1 MNYIEFYNFL
11 DGKNL
16 CNIFANLIVKEINNK
31 LPDAKTDISVINVR
45 NFFIVKG
52 TTTYNEV
59 INLAELFQN
68 YLKKYD
74 TELSNK
80 VRVIDSILYNKVVD
94 QEPLNLKEVFIKSQE
109 KKYQSLQQKLNRY
122 TKEKVY
128 FNFKLQERTNH
139 VYYDCSSEQ
148 LSTVITILEEQF
160 PEYVLVKSDFSQ
172 EIYISDKVY
181 GLSNNNRLY
190 HFLLWSIKN
199 HIFELG
205 ISKKLDVSLYSD
217 VNINEMDNLTV
228 NFVLHNDNHI
238 VKTEWLESLVL
249 DVFPFDVESLNT
261 KFGDIEDLEEL
272 IMGTD
277 ESYPFKQLSYLN
289 DFILL

>member
-172 EIYISDKVY
+172 EIYISDNVY

-190 HFLLWSIKN
+190 HFILWSIKN

-217 VNINEMDNLTV
+217 ANINEMDNLTV
-228 NFVLHNDNHI
+228 NFVLHNDDHI
-238 VKTEWLESLVL
+238 VKTDWLESLVL
-249 DVFPFDVESLNT
+249 DVFPFDVESLKT
-261 KFGDIEDLEEL
+261 KFGNVDDLEEL

-277 ESYPFKQLSYLN
+277 EVYPFKQLSYLN

>member
-109 KKYQSLQQKLNRY
+109 KKYQHLQQKLNRY
-122 TKEKVY
+122 TKKKVY
-128 FNFKLQERTNH
+128 FNFKLQEITNH

-217 VNINEMDNLTV
+217 ANINEMDNLTV
-228 NFVLHNDNHI
+228 NFVLHNDDHI
-238 VKTEWLESLVL
+238 VKTDWLESLVL
-249 DVFPFDVESLNT
+249 DVFPFDVESLKT
-261 KFGDIEDLEEL
+261 KFGNVDDLEEL

-277 ESYPFKQLSYLN
+277 EVYPFKQLSYSK

>member
-238 VKTEWLESLVL
+238 VKTEWLESLIL
-249 DVFPFDVESLNT
+249 DVFPFNVESLKT
-261 KFGDIEDLEEL
+261 KFGNVDDLEEL

-277 ESYPFKQLSYLN
+277 EVYPFKQLSYLN

>member
-16 CNIFANLIVKEINNK
+16 CNIFANLIVKEINKN

-52 TTTYNEV
+52 TTTYNEA

-68 YLKKYD
+68 YLKEYD

-80 VRVIDSILYNKVVD
+80 MRVIDSILYNKVVD

-109 KKYQSLQQKLNRY
+109 KKYQNLQQKLNRY

-139 VYYDCSSEQ
+139 VYYDCSSDQ
-148 LSTVITILEEQF
+148 LSTVINILEEQF
-160 PEYVLVKSDFSQ
+160 PNYILIKCDFSQ
-172 EIYISDKVY
+172 EIYVSDKVY

-199 HIFELG
+199 HIFGLG
-205 ISKKLDVSLYSD
+205 ISKKIDVSLYSD
-217 VNINEMDNLTV
+217 VNLNNMDNLTV
-228 NFVLHNDNHI
+228 NFVLHNDDHI
-238 VKTEWLESLVL
+238 VNTHWLESLVL
-249 DVFPFDVESLNT
+249 DVFPFDVESLKSKYGNI
-261 KFGDIEDLEEL
+261 DDLESL
-272 IMGTD
+272 IMGND
-277 ESYPFKQLSYLN
+277 EEYPFKQLSHSR

>member
-160 PEYVLVKSDFSQ
+160 PEYVLVKSNFSQ

-261 KFGDIEDLEEL
+261 KFGNVEDLEEL

-277 ESYPFKQLSYLN
+277 ESYPFKQLSHLK

>member
-16 CNIFANLIVKEINNK
+16 CNIFANLIVKEINKN

-52 TTTYNEV
+52 TTTYNEA

-68 YLKKYD
+68 YLKEYD

-109 KKYQSLQQKLNRY
+109 KKYQNLQQKLNRY

-139 VYYDCSSEQ
+139 VYYDCSSDQ
-148 LSTVITILEEQF
+148 LSTVINILEEQF
-160 PEYVLVKSDFSQ
+160 PNYVLIKCDFSQ
-172 EIYISDKVY
+172 EIYVSDKVY

-199 HIFELG
+199 HIFGLG
-205 ISKKLDVSLYSD
+205 ISKKIDVSLYSD
-217 VNINEMDNLTV
+217 VNLNDMDNLTV
-228 NFVLHNDNHI
+228 NFVLHNDDHI
-238 VKTEWLESLVL
+238 VNTHWLESLVL
-249 DVFPFDVESLNT
+249 DVFPFDVESLKSKYGNI
-261 KFGDIEDLEEL
+261 DDLESL
-272 IMGTD
+272 IMGND
-277 ESYPFKQLSYLN
+277 EEYPFKQLSHSR

>member
-94 QEPLNLKEVFIKSQE
+94 QEPLNLKEGFIKSQE

-261 KFGDIEDLEEL
+261 KFGNVEDLEEL

-277 ESYPFKQLSYLN
+277 EVYPFKQLSYLN

>member
-74 TELSNK
+74 KELSNK

-217 VNINEMDNLTV
+217 ANINEMDNLTV

-249 DVFPFDVESLNT
+249 DVFPFDVESLKT
-261 KFGDIEDLEEL
+261 KFGNVDDLEEL

-277 ESYPFKQLSYLN
+277 EVYPFKQLSYLN

>member
-249 DVFPFDVESLNT
+249 DVFPFDVESLKT
-261 KFGDIEDLEEL
+261 KFGNVVDLEEL

-277 ESYPFKQLSYLN
+277 EVCPFKQLSYLN

>member
-172 EIYISDKVY
+172 EIYISDNVY

-249 DVFPFDVESLNT
+249 DVFPFDVESLKT
-261 KFGDIEDLEEL
+261 KFGNVEDLEEL

-277 ESYPFKQLSYLN
+277 EVYPFKQLSYLN

>member
-16 CNIFANLIVKEINNK
+16 CNIFANLIVKEINKN

-52 TTTYNEV
+52 TTTYNET

-68 YLKKYD
+68 YLKEYD

-80 VRVIDSILYNKVVD
+80 IRVIDSILYNKVVD

-109 KKYQSLQQKLNRY
+109 KKYQNLQEKLNSH

-139 VYYDCSSEQ
+139 VYYDCSSDQ
-148 LSTVITILEEQF
+148 LSTVIKILEKQF
-160 PEYVLVKSDFSQ
+160 PNFILIKSDFSQ
-172 EIYISDKVY
+172 EIYVSDKVY

-199 HIFELG
+199 HIFDLG
-205 ISKKLDVSLYSD
+205 ISKKLDLSLYSD
-217 VNINEMDNLTV
+217 VSIDEMDNLTV
-228 NFVLHNDNHI
+228 NFVLHNDDHI

-249 DVFPFDVESLNT
+249 DVFPFDVESLKSKYGNV
-261 KFGDIEDLEEL
+261 DDLESL
-272 IMGTD
+272 IMGND
-277 ESYPFKQLSYLN
+277 EEYPFKELSYSR

>member
-261 KFGDIEDLEEL
+261 KFGNVEDLEEL
-272 IMGTD
+272 IIGTD
-277 ESYPFKQLSYLN
+277 EVYPFKQLSYLN

>member
-74 TELSNK
+74 KELSNK

-249 DVFPFDVESLNT
+249 DVFPFDVESLHT

-277 ESYPFKQLSYLN
+277 ESYPFKQLSYLK

>member
-94 QEPLNLKEVFIKSQE
+94 QEPLNLKEVFIKSEE
-109 KKYQSLQQKLNRY
+109 KKYQSLQQKLNKY

-148 LSTVITILEEQF
+148 LSAIITILEEQF

-217 VNINEMDNLTV
+217 VNINEMANLTV

>member
-249 DVFPFDVESLNT
+249 DVFPFDVESLKT
-261 KFGDIEDLEEL
+261 KFGNVDDLEEL

-277 ESYPFKQLSYLN
+277 EVYPFKQLSYLN

>member
-109 KKYQSLQQKLNRY
+109 KKYQHLQQKLNRY
-122 TKEKVY
+122 TKKKVY
-128 FNFKLQERTNH
+128 FNFKLQERTTH

-249 DVFPFDVESLNT
+249 DVFPFDVESLKT
-261 KFGDIEDLEEL
+261 KFGNVDDLEEL

-277 ESYPFKQLSYLN
+277 EVYPFKQLSYLN

>member
-16 CNIFANLIVKEINNK
+16 CNIFANLIVKEINTII
-31 LPDAKTDISVINVR
+31 PDSKTDISVINVR

-52 TTTYNEV
+52 TTTFNEV

-68 YLKKYD
+68 FLKEYD

-80 VRVIDSILYNKVVD
+80 VRVIDSILYNKEVD

-109 KKYQSLQQKLNRY
+109 KKYQSLQEKLNSY
-122 TKEKVY
+122 TKEKIY

-148 LSTVITILEEQF
+148 LSTVINILEEQF
-160 PEYVLVKSDFSQ
+160 PDYVLVKCDFSQ
-172 EIYISDKVY
+172 EIYVSDKVY

-199 HIFELG
+199 HIFNLS

-217 VNINEMDNLTV
+217 VSVEEMDNLTV
-228 NFVLHNDNHI
+228 NFVLHNDDHI
-238 VKTEWLESLVL
+238 VKTDWLESLVL
-249 DVFPFDVESLNT
+249 DVFPFDAESLKS
-261 KFGDIEDLEEL
+261 KFGKIDDLEGH
-272 IMGTD
+272 IMGTNK
-277 ESYPFKQLSYLN
+277 EYPFNELSFVK
-289 DFILL
+289 DFILI

>member
-109 KKYQSLQQKLNRY
+109 KKYQSLQQKLNKY
-122 TKEKVY
+122 TEEKVY

-217 VNINEMDNLTV
+217 VNINEMNNLTV

-249 DVFPFDVESLNT
+249 DVFPFDVESLKT
-261 KFGDIEDLEEL
+261 KFGDVEDLEEL

>member
-16 CNIFANLIVKEINNK
+16 CNIFANLIVKEINKN

-52 TTTYNEV
+52 TTTYNEA

-68 YLKKYD
+68 YLKEYD
-74 TELSNK
+74 TESSNK

-109 KKYQSLQQKLNRY
+109 KKYQNLQQKLNRY

-139 VYYDCSSEQ
+139 VYYDCSSDQ
-148 LSTVITILEEQF
+148 LSTVINILEEQF
-160 PEYVLVKSDFSQ
+160 PNYILIKCDFSQ
-172 EIYISDKVY
+172 EIYVSDKVY

-199 HIFELG
+199 HIFGLG
-205 ISKKLDVSLYSD
+205 ISKKIDVSLYSD
-217 VNINEMDNLTV
+217 VNLNDMDNLTV
-228 NFVLHNDNHI
+228 NFVLHNDDHI
-238 VKTEWLESLVL
+238 VNTHWLESLVL
-249 DVFPFDVESLNT
+249 DVFPFDVESLKSKYGNI
-261 KFGDIEDLEEL
+261 DDLESL
-272 IMGTD
+272 IMGND
-277 ESYPFKQLSYLN
+277 EEYPFKQLSHSR

>member
-249 DVFPFDVESLNT
+249 DVFPFDVESLKT
-261 KFGDIEDLEEL
+261 KFGNVEDLEEL

-277 ESYPFKQLSYLN
+277 EVYPFKQLSYSK

>member
-148 LSTVITILEEQF
+148 LSIVITILEEKF

-249 DVFPFDVESLNT
+249 DVFPFDVESLKT
-261 KFGDIEDLEEL
+261 KFGNVDDLEEL

-277 ESYPFKQLSYLN
+277 EVYPFKQLSYLN

>member
-148 LSTVITILEEQF
+148 LSIVITILEEQF

-217 VNINEMDNLTV
+217 ANINEMDNLTV
-228 NFVLHNDNHI
+228 NFVLHNDDHI
-238 VKTEWLESLVL
+238 VKTDWLESLVL
-249 DVFPFDVESLNT
+249 DVFPFDVESLKT
-261 KFGDIEDLEEL
+261 KFGNVDDLEEL

-277 ESYPFKQLSYLN
+277 EVYPFKQLSYLN

>member
-16 CNIFANLIVKEINNK
+16 CNIFANLIVKEINTII
-31 LPDAKTDISVINVR
+31 PDSKTDISVINVR

-52 TTTYNEV
+52 TTTFNEV

-68 YLKKYD
+68 FLKEYD

-80 VRVIDSILYNKVVD
+80 VRVIDSILYNKEVD

-109 KKYQSLQQKLNRY
+109 KKYQSLQEKLNSY
-122 TKEKVY
+122 TKEKIY

-148 LSTVITILEEQF
+148 LSTVINILEEQF
-160 PEYVLVKSDFSQ
+160 PDYVLVKCDFSQ
-172 EIYISDKVY
+172 EIYVSDKVY

-199 HIFELG
+199 HIFNLS

-217 VNINEMDNLTV
+217 VSVEDMDNLTV
-228 NFVLHNDNHI
+228 NFVLHNDDHI
-238 VKTEWLESLVL
+238 VKTDWLESLVL
-249 DVFPFDVESLNT
+249 DVFPFDVESLKS
-261 KFGDIEDLEEL
+261 KFGKIDDLEGY
-272 IMGTD
+272 IMGTNR
-277 ESYPFKQLSYLN
+277 EYPFNELSFVK
-289 DFILL
+289 DFILI

>member
-217 VNINEMDNLTV
+217 ANINEMDNLTV
-228 NFVLHNDNHI
+228 NFVLHNDDHI
-238 VKTEWLESLVL
+238 VKTEWLESLIL
-249 DVFPFDVESLNT
+249 DVFPFNVESLKT
-261 KFGDIEDLEEL
+261 KFGNVDDLEEL

-277 ESYPFKQLSYLN
+277 EVYPFKQLSYLN

>member
-249 DVFPFDVESLNT
+249 DVFPFDVESLKT
-261 KFGDIEDLEEL
+261 KFGDIEDLEEF

-277 ESYPFKQLSYLN
+277 EVYPFKQLSYLN

>member
-16 CNIFANLIVKEINNK
+16 CNIFANLIVKEINKN

-109 KKYQSLQQKLNRY
+109 KKYQNLQQKLNRY

-249 DVFPFDVESLNT
+249 DVFPFDVESLKT
-261 KFGDIEDLEEL
+261 KFGDVDDLEEL

-277 ESYPFKQLSYLN
+277 EVYPFKQLSYLN

>member
-74 TELSNK
+74 KELSNK

-249 DVFPFDVESLNT
+249 DVFPFDVESLKT
-261 KFGDIEDLEEL
+261 KFGNVDDLEEL

>member
-172 EIYISDKVY
+172 EIYISDNVY

-249 DVFPFDVESLNT
+249 DVFPFDVESLKT
-261 KFGDIEDLEEL
+261 KFGNVEDLEEL

-277 ESYPFKQLSYLN
+277 EVYPFKQLSYSK

>member
-172 EIYISDKVY
+172 EIYISDNVY

-217 VNINEMDNLTV
+217 ANINEMDNLTV
-228 NFVLHNDNHI
+228 NFVLHNDDHI
-238 VKTEWLESLVL
+238 VKTEWLESLIL
-249 DVFPFDVESLNT
+249 DVFPFNVESLKT
-261 KFGDIEDLEEL
+261 KFGNVDDLEEL

-277 ESYPFKQLSYLN
+277 EVYPFKQLSYLN

>member
-109 KKYQSLQQKLNRY
+109 KKYQHLQQKLNKY
-122 TKEKVY
+122 TKKKVY

-172 EIYISDKVY
+172 EIYISDNVY

-217 VNINEMDNLTV
+217 ANINEMDNLTV
-228 NFVLHNDNHI
+228 NFVLHNDDHI
-238 VKTEWLESLVL
+238 VKTDWLESLVL
-249 DVFPFDVESLNT
+249 DVFPFDVESLKT
-261 KFGDIEDLEEL
+261 KFGNVDDLEEL

-277 ESYPFKQLSYLN
+277 EVYPFKQLSYSK

>member
-109 KKYQSLQQKLNRY
+109 KKYQHLQQKLNRY
-122 TKEKVY
+122 TKKKVY

-249 DVFPFDVESLNT
+249 DVFPFDVESLKT
-261 KFGDIEDLEEL
+261 KFGNVDDLEEL

-277 ESYPFKQLSYLN
+277 EVYPFKQLSYSK

>member
-74 TELSNK
+74 KELSNK

-109 KKYQSLQQKLNRY
+109 KKYQHLQQKLNRY
-122 TKEKVY
+122 TKKKVY

-249 DVFPFDVESLNT
+249 DVFPFDVESLKT
-261 KFGDIEDLEEL
+261 KFGNVDDLEEL

-277 ESYPFKQLSYLN
+277 EVYPFKQLSYSK

>member
-172 EIYISDKVY
+172 EIYISDNVY

-249 DVFPFDVESLNT
+249 YVLQIDVV
-261 KFGDIEDLEEL
+261 
-272 IMGTD
+272 
-277 ESYPFKQLSYLN
+277 
-289 DFILL
+289 

>member
-80 VRVIDSILYNKVVD
+80 VIVIDSILYNKVVD

-109 KKYQSLQQKLNRY
+109 KKYQHLQQKLNRY
-122 TKEKVY
+122 TKKKVY

-217 VNINEMDNLTV
+217 ANINEMDNLTV
-228 NFVLHNDNHI
+228 NFVLHNDDHI
-238 VKTEWLESLVL
+238 VKTDWLESLVL
-249 DVFPFDVESLNT
+249 DVFPFDVESLKT
-261 KFGDIEDLEEL
+261 KFGNVDDLEEL

-277 ESYPFKQLSYLN
+277 EVYPFKQLSYSK

>member
-249 DVFPFDVESLNT
+249 DVFPFDVESLKT
-261 KFGDIEDLEEL
+261 KFGNVEDLEEL

-277 ESYPFKQLSYLN
+277 EVYPFKQLSYLN

>member
-94 QEPLNLKEVFIKSQE
+94 QEPLNLKEVFIKSEE